1 MTVTLKSAADQ
12 AQPGRVRLALGRP
25 ALHAVVGALFAT
37 LFTWPIVAFDAPLN
51 TWTLMYATWALA
63 VVALF
68 VLSRGEDP
76 VDPDSLDEAT
86 DDTVASVPAPGNE
99 STYRA
104 EGSGV

>member
-1 MTVTLKSAADQ
+1 
-12 AQPGRVRLALGRP
+12 
-25 ALHAVVGALFAT
+25 
-37 LFTWPIVAFDAPLN
+37 
-51 TWTLMYATWALA
+51 MYATWALA